1 LDALI
6 KDVSLVRGLFCALG
20 PYDVIFLVYSCQNI
34 LNFLHITRESNRL
47 PRAVEGTKYLDE
59 LSYYVC
65 NAIIAVTTSQSSY
78 DVTVAAVAATSSTVY
93 NASRERRRRHR
104 RRGIAAKPVR

>member
-1 LDALI
+1 MKAI
-6 KDVSLVRGLFCALG
+6 
-20 PYDVIFLVYSCQNI
+20 
-34 LNFLHITRESNRL
+34 NRL